1 LKQEIQNV
9 EDVVEIEPMEPEE
22 LMDWLNNNLP
32 YLIGEE
38 QKAVGTMAMMIS
50 DYTEFFYLNDHLHDL
65 LIEFITTKYS
75 ENELH

>member
-1 LKQEIQNV
+1 MKQEIQNV

>member
-1 LKQEIQNV
+1 
-9 EDVVEIEPMEPEE
+9 MEPEE

>member
-1 LKQEIQNV
+1 MKQEIQNV

-50 DYTEFFYLNDHLHDL
+50 DYAEFFYFNDHLHDL

>member
-50 DYTEFFYLNDHLHDL
+50 DYAEFFYFNDHLHDL

>member
-1 LKQEIQNV
+1 MKQEIQNV
-9 EDVVEIEPMEPEE
+9 GEVVEIEPMEPEE

-32 YLIGEE
+32 YLTGEE

-50 DYTEFFYLNDHLHDL
+50 DYAEFFYFNDHLHDL
-65 LIEFITTKYS
+65 LIEFITNKYS

>member
-1 LKQEIQNV
+1 LKREIQNV

-22 LMDWLNNNLP
+22 LMDWLNDNLP

-38 QKAVGTMAMMIS
+38 KKAVGTMAMMIS
-50 DYTEFFYLNDHLHDL
+50 DYTEFFFFNDHLHDL

-75 ENELH
+75 EKELH